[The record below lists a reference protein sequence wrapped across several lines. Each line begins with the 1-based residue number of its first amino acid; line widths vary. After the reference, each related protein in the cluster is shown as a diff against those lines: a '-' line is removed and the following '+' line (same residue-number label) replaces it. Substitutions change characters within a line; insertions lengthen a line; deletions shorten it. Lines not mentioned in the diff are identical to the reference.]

1 MLNKCY
7 GKAAIIMLACLLV
20 LVGCLSLTIGQIDVP
35 FQSAAAV
42 LMQQLGLPFLQ
53 DVSLSKEQLAVI
65 WYIRLPRMLV
75 GMLVGGALG
84 ISGAVMQGILSCQ
97 NGEAA
102 VHSFD
107 QAGKNGKRTVPGQ
120 DPADRKRAD
129 APDGLR
135 KEQRVSGRIKSV
147 QTACVDQIS
156 GKGNRPERRC
166 LPDAFLNKNSRAS
179 C

>member
-20 LVGCLSLTIGQIDVP
+20 LVGCGSLTVGQIDVP

-84 ISGAVMQGILSCQ
+84 ISGAVMHRQKCQ
-97 NGEAA
+97 
-102 VHSFD
+102 
-107 QAGKNGKRTVPGQ
+107 
-120 DPADRKRAD
+120 
-129 APDGLR
+129 
-135 KEQRVSGRIKSV
+135 
-147 QTACVDQIS
+147 
-156 GKGNRPERRC
+156 
-166 LPDAFLNKNSRAS
+166 
-179 C
+179 

>member
-84 ISGAVMQGILSCQ
+84 ISGAVMQGIFSNPLADPGLIGISA
-97 NGEAA
+97 GAA
-102 VHSFD
+102 LHV
-107 QAGKNGKRTVPGQ
+107 ALELAK
-120 DPADRKRAD
+120 
-129 APDGLR
+129 
-135 KEQRVSGRIKSV
+135 KEEN
-147 QTACVDQIS
+147 S
-156 GKGNRPERRC
+156 GKTIVVL
-166 LPDAFLNKNSRAS
+166 LPDSGERYLTTPMYQG
-179 C
+179 